1 MKKLQRKKWKCR
13 EIGIEAVRN
22 KGYAYQRKLDTLEE
36 VKKGYFPIKRAI
48 DLVLSIVLL
57 FLTFPIMFI
66 FAIAIVIDS
75 PGNPIYSQVRV
86 GKMGKL
92 IKIYKLRSMCK
103 NAEKNG
109 AQWADKDDDRITNV
123 GKFIRKTRIDEL
135 PQLINVVKGEMS
147 FIGPRPERPEFVELF
162 SSEIIGFEQRYLVTP
177 GLTGLAQIQGGYD
190 LTPQQKLKY
199 DMKYIHKGS
208 LMMELYISIR
218 TLMVVIT
225 GEGSR

>member
-13 EIGIEAVRN
+13 ENDIEAVHNN
-22 KGYAYQRKLDTLEE
+22 KDYAYQRKLDTLEE

-48 DLVLSIVLL
+48 DLILSIFLL
-57 FLTFPIMFI
+57 FLTLPIMVI

-75 PGNPIYSQVRV
+75 PGNPIYSQIRV

-162 SSEIIGFEQRYLVTP
+162 SSEVIGFEQRC
-177 GLTGLAQIQGGYD
+177 AQIQGGYD

-199 DMKYIHKGS
+199 DMKYIHKGT